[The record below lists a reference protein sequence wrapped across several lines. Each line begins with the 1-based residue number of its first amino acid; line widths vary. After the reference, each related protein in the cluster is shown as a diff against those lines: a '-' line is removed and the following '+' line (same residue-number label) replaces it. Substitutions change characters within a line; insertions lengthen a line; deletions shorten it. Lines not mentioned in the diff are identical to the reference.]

1 MNAFCLEDCNLIWQN
16 NKKKIHKNIVEL
28 NQTSNET
35 EKKNR
40 PHSSDI
46 VTAPFIYT
54 RSKPRLNKLI
64 QSQCY

>member
-1 MNAFCLEDCNLIWQN
+1 MNTFCLEDCNLIWQN

-40 PHSSDI
+40 QHSSDI
-46 VTAPFIYT
+46 VTASFIYT
-54 RSKPRLNKLI
+54 RSKLRLNKLI

>member
-1 MNAFCLEDCNLIWQN
+1 MNTFCLEDCNLIWQN

-40 PHSSDI
+40 QHSSDV